1 MGRGRD
7 EFNLRPPHLHSLEQI
22 VSCHAGHAV
31 VSDDE
36 THVDLLQ
43 RVARTRQRLVGY
55 RLERNRRE
63 QGGCQS
69 EQAGERQ

>member
-1 MGRGRD
+1 
-7 EFNLRPPHLHSLEQI
+7 LRPPHLHSLEQI

-55 RLERNRRE
+55 RQNGTEESRVGANPSR
-63 QGGCQS
+63 
-69 EQAGERQ
+69 QARGNK